1 MDFLPFTQLVAHHF
15 PNARLLKA
23 WSLKGGISAS
33 VTALEIA
40 YADGQTA
47 RFVVRQHGTN
57 DLLRNPNVA
66 SDEYTLLNI
75 LYAAGL
81 PVPKPYFADSS
92 GAFLPSPY
100 VVLEY
105 INGEAKPGS
114 ADVAT
119 TLRKMAQTLARI
131 HRVVVPRQ
139 TVPFLPHY
147 HDDVA
152 WCIHHPSPRLAEIPE
167 YERFLA
173 TVRAVHPL
181 LSANPETVLHGD
193 YWVNNLVWLGDDLV
207 GVVDWEDAAYGDPVA
222 DLAIARLEMLWAL
235 GAEAM
240 QQFTTTY
247 QAEQPNLNFSYLPY
261 WDLMIILRRLGS
273 ISGWGLEADHA
284 QRLYAA
290 ANWFVAQALAAIP

>member
-1 MDFLPFTQLVAHHF
+1 MDSLPFTQMVAHYF
-15 PNARLLKA
+15 PKARLLKV
-23 WSLKGGISAS
+23 WSLKGGTSAA

-40 YADGQTA
+40 HANGQIM
-47 RFVVRQHGTN
+47 RLVVRQHGTN
-57 DLLRNPNVA
+57 DLLRNPNVGT
-66 SDEYTLLNI
+66 DEYTLLNI
-75 LYAAGL
+75 LHTAGL

-92 GAFLPSPY
+92 GTFLPSPY

-105 INGEAKPGS
+105 IVGEAAPS
-114 ADVAT
+114 STDIAAT
-119 TLRKMAQTLARI
+119 IGKMAQTLAHI

-139 TVPFLPHY
+139 SVPFLPHY
-147 HDDVA
+147 NDDVA
-152 WCIHHPSPRLAEIPE
+152 WSIYHPSPTLAELPE
-167 YERFLA
+167 HERLLA
-173 TVRAVHPL
+173 TVQSVHPL
-181 LSANPETVLHGD
+181 LSANAETVLHGD

-240 QQFTTTY
+240 QQFTALY

-261 WDLMIILRRLGS
+261 WDLMIILRRIGS
-273 ISGWGLEADHA
+273 ISGWGLEYDHA
-284 QRLYAA
+284 QRLYTA